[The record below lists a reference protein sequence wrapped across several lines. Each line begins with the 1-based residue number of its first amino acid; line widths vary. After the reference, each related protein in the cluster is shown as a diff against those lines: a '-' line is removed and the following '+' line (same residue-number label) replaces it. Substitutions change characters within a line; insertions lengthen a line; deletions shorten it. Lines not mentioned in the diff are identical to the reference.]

1 MPITISS
8 NMTVSYGGSTITS
21 ATTSDTWTENAADL
35 SATPPDITGVHLLNV
50 QEVGTTREAM
60 VVGDVNTAKSYA
72 VRLRNMDA
80 TNYVTIETYD
90 GTNYVESGLMYPGEP
105 HGPIRVPANKLIYLK
120 ANSAACNVECMAAE
134 LGAAV

>member
-8 NMTVSYGGSTITS
+8 NLTAAYGGSSITS
-21 ATTSDTWTENAADL
+21 ATTSDTWTENA
-35 SATPPDITGVHLLNV
+35 TDITNGDIDGSHILNV
-50 QEVGTTREAM
+50 QNVGTTREAM
-60 VVGDVNTAKSYA
+60 VVGDVNTAKSYG
-72 VRLRNMDA
+72 VRLRNLDA

>member
-1 MPITISS
+1 MPITVSS
-8 NMTVSYGGSTITS
+8 NMTAAYGGSTITS
-21 ATTSDTWTENAADL
+21 ATTTDTWTENA
-35 SATPPDITGVHLLNV
+35 TDITNGDIDGSHILNI
-50 QEVGTTREAM
+50 QNVGTSREAM
-60 VVGDVNTAKSYA
+60 VVGDVNTAKSYG
-72 VRLRNMDA
+72 VRLRNLDA

-120 ANSAACNVECMAAE
+120 ANTAACNVECMAAE

>member
-21 ATTSDTWTENAADL
+21 ATTSDTWTEN
-35 SATPPDITGVHLLNV
+35 SVDIDALDIDGSHILNV
-50 QEVGTTREAM
+50 QNVGTSREAM

-72 VRLRNMDA
+72 VRLRNLS
-80 TNYVTIETYD
+80 TSGYVTIETYD

-105 HGPIRVPANKLIYLK
+105 HGPIRVPAGKTIYLK
-120 ANSAACNVECMAAE
+120 GNVACNVECMAAE